1 MRSDGPAA
9 PRGIMDS
16 EPPTLLH
23 RVSTMTGPGVGYA
36 FIAAV
41 CVIWVFGSFLVESLE
56 GQGLSPLLLTFICN
70 ALFVVLLPVYFVKE
84 WMLERGDK
92 EWRGWGAETRGG
104 WQRLT
109 GFEGDEMATTART
122 EIPGGGTAGS
132 GNESGDGGFG
142 GETRG
147 SARRQRRT
155 FSDEEL
161 EPDEAPPPASPPR
174 LARARTATERSKHAT
189 VRETAWAAFTISPL
203 WFAAQLC
210 FNYSLLYTSVT
221 SNSILSTSS
230 SVFTFGLSV
239 YFVGERYNAER
250 LVAIAAYVLGSVLV
264 TQSDHRDNGAGSS
277 PTTST
282 NFGNAL
288 TVLAAA
294 LYAGYTTAIRFLLPD
309 DPRVSSFLYSYG
321 QLD

>member
-23 RVSTMTGPGVGYA
+23 RVSTMTGPAVGYA

-84 WMLERGDK
+84 WALERGDK

-109 GFEGDEMATTART
+109 GFEGDEMATTSRT

-147 SARRQRRT
+147 SGRRQRRT

-161 EPDEAPPPASPPR
+161 ELDDQQLRRRRRRAPPP
-174 LARARTATERSKHAT
+174 RAPIRRPGHHPSNAHGTRTR
-189 VRETAWAAFTISPL
+189 R
-203 WFAAQLC
+203 
-210 FNYSLLYTSVT
+210 
-221 SNSILSTSS
+221 
-230 SVFTFGLSV
+230 
-239 YFVGERYNAER
+239 
-250 LVAIAAYVLGSVLV
+250 
-264 TQSDHRDNGAGSS
+264 
-277 PTTST
+277 
-282 NFGNAL
+282 
-288 TVLAAA
+288 
-294 LYAGYTTAIRFLLPD
+294 
-309 DPRVSSFLYSYG
+309 
-321 QLD
+321 

>member
-23 RVSTMTGPGVGYA
+23 RVSTMTGPAVGYA

-84 WMLERGDK
+84 WALERGDK

-109 GFEGDEMATTART
+109 GFEGDEMATTSRT

-147 SARRQRRT
+147 SGRRQRRT

-161 EPDEAPPPASPPR
+161 ELDDQQPPPSSPPR
-174 LARARTATERSKHAT
+174 PAAPRPNPSSQEPNRAMPTGRARDGEGDGVGGVHDLAT
-189 VRETAWAAFTISPL
+189 VVRRTAVLQLQPPLHLSHIEQHTEHVLERVHLWPLSVLSWVNGTTRNAYAQSPR
-203 WFAAQLC
+203 
-210 FNYSLLYTSVT
+210 
-221 SNSILSTSS
+221 TSS
-230 SVFTFGLSV
+230 G
-239 YFVGERYNAER
+239 RCW
-250 LVAIAAYVLGSVLV
+250 
-264 TQSDHRDNGAGSS
+264 
-277 PTTST
+277 
-282 NFGNAL
+282 
-288 TVLAAA
+288 
-294 LYAGYTTAIRFLLPD
+294 
-309 DPRVSSFLYSYG
+309 
-321 QLD
+321 